1 MVTGAAAVSNFPRT
15 IGSPA
20 SNPRPSAKFAA
31 LRSDFPRIS
40 RMNADC

>member
-1 MVTGAAAVSNFPRT
+1 MVTGAAAIPDFPRA

-40 RMNADC
+40 RINADC